1 MEGKGSLTRFS
12 EFHFHKMIFRDAES
26 LNVGGKSFLGE
37 QQVKEK
43 KKKEIL
49 IFFSFENVIWSSNLA
64 GEKFGFSLTG
74 RAALKKLKL
83 IMVKAGP
90 LLESFFLIYSSQCN
104 QLMAFMLPFRC
115 CARGEALNA
124 KPR

>member
-1 MEGKGSLTRFS
+1 MS
-12 EFHFHKMIFRDAES
+12 EEKVFW
-26 LNVGGKSFLGE
+26 GE

-64 GEKFGFSLTG
+64 GAKFGFSLTG

-90 LLESFFLIYSSQCN
+90 LLESFF
-104 QLMAFMLPFRC
+104 FFF
-115 CARGEALNA
+115 
-124 KPR
+124 